1 MSKLTIAVLTDLHC
15 DGSPRQSARM
25 HRALQVLQNRAE
37 NGIDVLL
44 MAGDYTYTGSRPEAE
59 TFRDTLVGCIDPQRT
74 AIVPACGNHDTCWT
88 GCMAADGWNAVWQPV
103 LTKLAPDSDG
113 EHGNWHVECGGYHF
127 LTIEPYT
134 YSPNLFT
141 EHTAQWLRDT
151 LTALTAAD
159 STRYIFIATHG
170 AADGTGVY
178 GADVALDGAIAS
190 WGNSPT
196 LYDMLRD
203 FPQVVLFTGHT
214 HYSLENE
221 RSIMQRHFTA
231 VNAGGVTDIG
241 CIWSTDA
248 AGWLN
253 SGFAENQSHGLL
265 LTVEDGAVTMERLDL
280 MRGRVMGVWQLP
292 APSADGSHLR
302 IYRDDRD
309 PHTAPDFGEG
319 DITLTAVG
327 RDYVHIEHPV
337 AVGKSQ
343 TLAYHY
349 TVQKDGEE
357 SRFHLFSQWSKET
370 VFSHDVYRALPKPPF
385 TLTVTAQDIWGNCG
399 APKTVQVDAIPVSGC
414 QPVHLPDEVPCV
426 EQGPLTAIS
435 VMYDN
440 IAVTGDAPHID
451 LLFACDGVPQGYDG
465 GQCAIVRYDPV
476 GGRIVCH
483 PHDAGVVLLQ
493 HPALQHENACRI
505 TLRFYEDDCG
515 GLHLRVAVPGEQFDA
530 ELPNF
535 FFWAKKLTGLS
546 HVYTAV
552 QAQDVTFD

>member
-15 DGSPRQSARM
+15 DGTPRQSARM
-25 HRALQVLQNRAE
+25 YRALQVLQNRAE

-44 MAGDYTYTGSRPEAE
+44 MAGDYTYTGSHSEAE
-59 TFRDTLVGCIDPQRT
+59 AFRDTLVGYIDPQRT

-159 STRYIFIATHG
+159 PTRYIFIATHG
-170 AADGTGVY
+170 AADGSGVY
-178 GADVALDGAIAS
+178 GADETLDGAIAS

-231 VNAGGVTDIG
+231 VNAGGVTNIG

-253 SGFAENQSHGLL
+253 SEFAENQSHGLL
-265 LTVEDGAVTMERLDL
+265 LTVEDGAVHIERLDFANNCSL
-280 MRGRVMGVWQLP
+280 GVWDLP
-292 APSADGSHLR
+292 APSTDGAHLTA
-302 IYRDDRD
+302 YRDDRN
-309 PHTAPDFGEG
+309 PKTAPVFGEG
-319 DITLTAVG
+319 GVSLTALG
-327 RDYVHIEHPV
+327 RGFVRIEHP
-337 AVGKSQ
+337 AATGQAQ

-370 VFSHDVYRALPKPPF
+370 VFSYDVYRALPEAPF
-385 TLTVTAQDIWGNCG
+385 TLYVTAEDIWGNRS
-399 APKTVQVDAIPVSGC
+399 APLTACIEAIGRTEC
-414 QPVHLPDEVPCV
+414 LPVHLPEEVSCV
-426 EQGPLTAIS
+426 AQGPLAAIS
-435 VMYDN
+435 MMYDN
-440 IAVTGDAPHID
+440 ITVTGDAPRID
-451 LLFACDGVPQGYDG
+451 LLFASGEVPQGYHD
-465 GQCAIVRYDPV
+465 GQCALLRYDPV
-476 GGRIVCH
+476 AGRLIVY
-483 PHDAGVVLLQ
+483 PHASGIVIARHATLQ
-493 HPALQHENACRI
+493 YENASRL
-505 TLRFYEDDCG
+505 TLRFYEDNNG
-515 GLHLRVAVPGEQFDA
+515 GIRLRVAVPGEQFDA
-530 ELPNF
+530 DLPNF
-535 FFWAKKLTGLS
+535 FFWAKKLTDLS
-546 HVYTAV
+546 DVYVAV